1 MAPINPNN
9 DNNENNND
17 NSMIEDMAKRV
28 KDSTKKSAGKAV
40 KIGALKF
47 TAFLS
52 PFLITVII
60 LILTFFIGS
69 SIISNVAELF
79 EAKNTPEKIYD
90 MLEIAADED
99 LSKLVEVKDDGKTIL
114 KAAETFILIISD
126 LI

>member
-1 MAPINPNN
+1 MFLV
-9 DNNENNND
+9 
-17 NSMIEDMAKRV
+17 R
-28 KDSTKKSAGKAV
+28 KAV

-99 LSKLVEVKDDGKTIL
+99 QHRLAVGAHYIVVVGSGFV
-114 KAAETFILIISD
+114 
-126 LI
+126 